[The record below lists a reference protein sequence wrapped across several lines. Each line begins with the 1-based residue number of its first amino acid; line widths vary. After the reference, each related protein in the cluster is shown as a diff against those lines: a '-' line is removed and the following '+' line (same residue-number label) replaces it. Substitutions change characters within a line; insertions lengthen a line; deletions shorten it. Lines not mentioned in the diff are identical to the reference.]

1 MKIHYIQHVDFE
13 TPANILKWAE
23 EKGHKITGTHLYENE
38 KLPDLDQFDFL
49 VVMGGPMGIYDEEK
63 YPWLKE
69 EKEFIKKAIENDKLV
84 LGICLGAQLIA
95 DVLGS
100 RVYKNKEK
108 EIGWFPVKLT
118 EKAKNSEIFKD
129 FPQQFMAFH
138 WHGDTFDIPKGA
150 VHTVRSEACENQAF
164 EYNDGKVVA
173 LQFHLEVD
181 KEAVERLIKNSQEEL
196 KEKGKYIQS
205 PDEMLKNTE
214 YFEEIEKLLFEML
227 DKLETLMES

>member
-1 MKIHYIQHVDFE
+1 MKIHYIQHVEFE
-13 TPANILKWAE
+13 TPANILKWAN
-23 EKGHKITGTHLYENE
+23 EKGHEITGTHLYKGEN
-38 KLPDLDQFDFL
+38 LPDLDQFDFL
-49 VVMGGPMGIYDEEK
+49 VVMGGPMGIYDEEE
-63 YPWLKE
+63 YPWLKK

-95 DVLGS
+95 DVLGAK
-100 RVYKNKEK
+100 VYKNKEK
-108 EIGWFPVKLT
+108 EIGWFPVELT
-118 EKAKNSEIFKD
+118 EKAKNSKIFND
-129 FPQQFMAFH
+129 FPEQFTAFH

-150 VHTVRSEACENQAF
+150 IHTVRSEACENQAF

-181 KEAVERLIKNSQEEL
+181 KKAVERLIENSQEEL

-205 PDEMLKNTE
+205 PDEMLKNNE

-227 DKLETLMES
+227 DNLKNLR